1 MRAIVFMRHAMNEIK
16 IENYMLFNSLKEFL
30 LIKELMRA
38 CTEIFSSLF
47 LTSTAGCENVN

>member
-1 MRAIVFMRHAMNEIK
+1 MRAIVFMRHAMKEIK